1 MPRLLRV
8 ETQHPKP
15 GWAIT
20 YTPLGARILV
30 RVNSRVWD
38 TCDTW
43 SLLHRGRGALSRTNP
58 DDWFDPEEM
67 ASLPQWL
74 IAELYASARKLDKFL
89 QIIRRDN
96 RARHHF
102 LRLPLYICDAEQTQW
117 GLVDKCA
124 DLARIANAH
133 KHAADVLVEV
143 MDSKGGFGSVRN

>member
-1 MPRLLRV
+1 MV
-8 ETQHPKP
+8 
-15 GWAIT
+15 
-20 YTPLGARILV
+20 
-30 RVNSRVWD
+30 
-38 TCDTW
+38 
-43 SLLHRGRGALSRTNP
+43 
-58 DDWFDPEEM
+58 
-67 ASLPQWL
+67 SLPQWL
-74 IAELYASARKLDKFL
+74 IAELYASARKLDRFL

-133 KHAADVLVEV
+133 NHAADVLVEV